1 MIWELFYSFGGILTY
16 VNLFLICY
24 HIPNYS
30 AMGKLGVKIQNTK
43 FKEQK
48 IKMRLKQLKMSKL
61 KNWIPL

>member
-1 MIWELFYSFGGILTY
+1 MLLVILTVKKFCHY
-16 VNLFLICY
+16 EYL
-24 HIPNYS
+24 S
-30 AMGKLGVKIQNTK
+30 GKTNSFYPMVKIQNTK